1 MQPKEGT
8 RLSYALFHF
17 FSVCVFGG
25 VSHTHQFSYV
35 SKLGVRRMTGRT
47 LLLLFRV
54 IFHRPDDNHI
64 TIESSLMTI
73 E

>member
-1 MQPKEGT
+1 
-8 RLSYALFHF
+8 
-17 FSVCVFGG
+17 
-25 VSHTHQFSYV
+25 
-35 SKLGVRRMTGRT
+35 MTGRT